1 VSLTVEEASAQVLG
15 QLSERYRGLL
25 FGLAIGDALGM
36 PVQHR
41 RRGTFSPVGDLL
53 AGGPFD
59 LPRGAWT
66 DDTAQV
72 LCFAESLVECGHL
85 DLHDL
90 QARLVLWQRE
100 GRLSST
106 GQCIGISAVTARALV
121 TAHAMGALSDIA
133 NQPARAEREPM
144 VRAGVA
150 VAWTQPDLLAGV
162 RLAQQAV
169 LLTHPS
175 TLTIDCAAAYAVLLA
190 GALRGVSPADLLAP
204 DYVTEALEICGA
216 GEPALHPA
224 VSELLQGAWRDQPEV
239 RLAGVWVK
247 DAGALEGLAVAL
259 GALYR
264 GRTSFR
270 AGVLWA
276 VNLGGEADTNG
287 AIAGQLLGAVHGV
300 AALPVGWVAA
310 VANDA
315 VLAAL
320 ADGLLNAAL
329 TRLASEAV

>member
-1 VSLTVEEASAQVLG
+1 MAVEDTSSAVLG
-15 QLSERYRGLL
+15 QLSQRYRGLL
-25 FGLAIGDALGM
+25 LGIAIGDALGM

-41 RRGTFSPVGDLL
+41 RRGTFTPVGDLL

-72 LCFAESLVECGHL
+72 LCLAESLVECGQV

-121 TAHAMGALSDIA
+121 AAHATGELADIA
-133 NQPARAEREPM
+133 SQPARAEREPL

-150 VAWTQPDLLAGV
+150 VAWTHPDLLAGV

-169 LLTHPS
+169 LFTHPS
-175 TLTIDCAAAYAVLLA
+175 TLAIDCAAAYAVLLA
-190 GALRGVSPADLLAP
+190 GALRGVPAADLLAP
-204 DYVTEALEICGA
+204 DYVTEALVACGA
-216 GEPALHPA
+216 GEPSLHPA
-224 VSELLQGAWRDQPEV
+224 VRDLLQGAWRDLSEV

-247 DAGALEGLAVAL
+247 ETGALEGLAVAL
-259 GALYR
+259 GALHR
-264 GRTSFR
+264 GRAAFR

-287 AIAGQLLGAVHGV
+287 AIAGQLLGAVHGA

-310 VANDA
+310 VADEP
-315 VLAAL
+315 LLTAL
-320 ADGLLNAAL
+320 ADELLNAAL
-329 TRLASEAV
+329 TKLASEAV

>member
-1 VSLTVEEASAQVLG
+1 MSMAVEDTSSAVLG
-15 QLSERYRGLL
+15 QLSQRYRGLL
-25 FGLAIGDALGM
+25 LGIAIGDALGM

-72 LCFAESLVECGHL
+72 LCLAESLVECGQV

-121 TAHAMGALSDIA
+121 AAHATGELADIA
-133 NQPARAEREPM
+133 SQPARAEREPL

-150 VAWTQPDLLAGV
+150 VAWTHPDLLAGV

-169 LLTHPS
+169 LFTHPS
-175 TLTIDCAAAYAVLLA
+175 TLAIDCAAAYAVLLA
-190 GALRGVSPADLLAP
+190 GALRGVPAADLLAP
-204 DYVTEALEICGA
+204 DYVTEALVACGA
-216 GEPALHPA
+216 GEPSLHPA
-224 VSELLQGAWRDQPEV
+224 VRDLLQGAWRDLSEV

-247 DAGALEGLAVAL
+247 ETGALEGLAVAL
-259 GALYR
+259 GALHR
-264 GRTSFR
+264 GRAAFR

-287 AIAGQLLGAVHGV
+287 AIAGQLLGAVHGA

-310 VANDA
+310 VACC
-315 VLAAL
+315 
-320 ADGLLNAAL
+320 
-329 TRLASEAV
+329 R

>member
-1 VSLTVEEASAQVLG
+1 VNATTEEATGQVLG
-15 QLSERYRGLL
+15 RLNERYRGLL
-25 FGLAIGDALGM
+25 LGLALGDALGM

-41 RRGTFSPVGDLL
+41 RRGTFAPIGDLL
-53 AGGPFD
+53 GGGSFE

-66 DDTAQV
+66 DETAQV
-72 LCFAESLVECGHL
+72 LCLAETLVECGQF

-121 TAHAMGALSDIA
+121 AAQGVGGLAEIA
-133 NQPARAEREPM
+133 SQPARAEREPL

-150 VAWTQPDLLAGV
+150 VAWAQPDLLVGV

-175 TLTIDCAAAYAVLLA
+175 TLAVDCAAAYAVLVA
-190 GALRGVSPADLLAP
+190 GALRGMAAADLLAP
-204 DYVTEALEICGA
+204 DYVPEAMAACGA
-216 GEPALHPA
+216 GEPPLHPA
-224 VSELLQGAWRDQPEV
+224 VHALLQGGWRDVPEA

-247 DAGALEGLAVAL
+247 DTGALEGLAVAL
-259 GALYR
+259 GALHR
-264 GRTSFR
+264 GRVSYRT
-270 AGVLWA
+270 GVLWA

-287 AIAGQLLGAVHGV
+287 AIAGQLLGALHG
-300 AALPVGWVAA
+300 APALPAGWTAA
-310 VANDA
+310 VAGEA
-315 VLAAL
+315 
-320 ADGLLNAAL
+320 LLNDFADRLLAAAL
-329 TRLASEAV
+329 TRLASLAA

>member
-1 VSLTVEEASAQVLG
+1 MSMAVEEASLEALG
-15 QLSERYRGLL
+15 QLSQRYRGLL
-25 FGLAIGDALGM
+25 LGLAIGDALGM

-72 LCFAESLVECGHL
+72 LCLAESLVECGQV

-106 GQCIGISAVTARALV
+106 GQCIGISAVTARALMA
-121 TAHAMGALSDIA
+121 AHATGTLADIA
-133 NQPARAEREPM
+133 GQSARAEREPL

-150 VAWTQPDLLAGV
+150 VAWAHPDLLAGV

-175 TLTIDCAAAYAVLLA
+175 TLAIDCAASYAVLLA
-190 GALRGVSPADLLAP
+190 GALRGVPAADLLSP
-204 DYVTEALEICGA
+204 DYVIQALDACGA

-224 VSELLQGAWRDQPEV
+224 VRGLLQGAWRDLSEV

-247 DAGALEGLAVAL
+247 DTGALEGLAVAL
-259 GALYR
+259 GALHR
-264 GRTSFR
+264 GRMSFR

-310 VANDA
+310 VADES
-315 VLAAL
+315 LLSAL
-320 ADGLLNAAL
+320 ADDLLNAAL
-329 TRLASEAV
+329 SKLASEAG

>member
-1 VSLTVEEASAQVLG
+1 VNLAIEEASTRVLG
-15 QLSERYRGLL
+15 RLSERYGGLL
-25 FGLAIGDALGM
+25 LGLAIGDALGM

-41 RRGTFSPVGDLL
+41 RRGTFSPIGDLL

-66 DDTAQV
+66 DETAQV
-72 LCFAESLVECGHL
+72 LCLAESLVECGHL

-121 TAHAMGALSDIA
+121 AAHATGAMADIA
-133 NQPARAEREPM
+133 NQPARAEREPL

-150 VAWTQPDLLAGV
+150 VAWTHPDLLAGV

-175 TLTIDCAAAYAVLLA
+175 TLAVDCAAAYAVLLA
-190 GALRGVSPADLLAP
+190 GALRGVQAADLLAP
-204 DYVTEALEICGA
+204 DYVTEALEACGA
-216 GEPALHPA
+216 GEPTLHPA
-224 VSELLQGAWRDQPEV
+224 VRDLLQGAGRSLSEV

-247 DAGALEGLAVAL
+247 DTGALEGLAVAL
-259 GALYR
+259 GALDH
-264 GRTSFR
+264 GRSSFR
-270 AGVLWA
+270 SGVLWA

-287 AIAGQLLGAVHGV
+287 AIAGQLLGALHG
-300 AALPVGWVAA
+300 ATALPASWVAA
-310 VANDA
+310 VAEQAAIA
-315 VLAAL
+315 VL
-320 ADGLLNAAL
+320 ADGLLNEAL
-329 TRLASEAV
+329 RKLASEVA

>member
-1 VSLTVEEASAQVLG
+1 MSVATDEAQAEVIG
-15 QLSERYRGLL
+15 RLSERYRGLL
-25 FGLAIGDALGM
+25 LGLAIGDALGM

-41 RRGTFSPVGDLL
+41 RRGTFTPVGDLL

-72 LCFAESLVECGHL
+72 LCIAESLAECGQV

-106 GQCIGISAVTARALV
+106 GQCIGITASTARALV
-121 TAHAMGALSDIA
+121 AAHGTGTMAEL
-133 NQPARAEREPM
+133 PAASTRPEREPL
-144 VRAGVA
+144 VRAGAV
-150 VAWTQPDLLAGV
+150 VAWAQPDLLVGV

-169 LLTHPS
+169 LLTHAS
-175 TLTIDCAAAYAVLLA
+175 ALAVDCAAAYAVLLA
-190 GALRGVSPADLLAP
+190 GALRGVPAADLLAP
-204 DYVTEALEICGA
+204 DYVVDELAACGA

-224 VSELLQGAWRDQPEV
+224 VLDLLRGAWREVPEA

-247 DAGALEGLAVAL
+247 DTGALEGLAVAL
-259 GALYR
+259 GALHR
-264 GRTSFR
+264 GRASYR

-287 AIAGQLLGAVHGV
+287 AIAGQLLGALHG
-300 AALPVGWVAA
+300 APALPAGWVAA
-310 VANDA
+310 VAGASLLEDLA
-315 VLAAL
+315 DRLLAA
-320 ADGLLNAAL
+320 AL
-329 TRLASEAV
+329 SRLASLVA

>member
-1 VSLTVEEASAQVLG
+1 MAVEDTSSAVLG
-15 QLSERYRGLL
+15 QLSQRYRGLL
-25 FGLAIGDALGM
+25 LGIAIGDALGM

-72 LCFAESLVECGHL
+72 LCLAESLVECGQV

-121 TAHAMGALSDIA
+121 AAHATGELADIA
-133 NQPARAEREPM
+133 SQPARAEREPL

-150 VAWTQPDLLAGV
+150 VAWTHPDLLAGV

-169 LLTHPS
+169 LFTHPS
-175 TLTIDCAAAYAVLLA
+175 TLAIDCAAAYAVLLA
-190 GALRGVSPADLLAP
+190 GALRGVPAADLLAP
-204 DYVTEALEICGA
+204 DYVTEALVACGA
-216 GEPALHPA
+216 GEPSLHPA
-224 VSELLQGAWRDQPEV
+224 VRDLLQGAWRDLSEV

-247 DAGALEGLAVAL
+247 ETGALEGLAVAL
-259 GALYR
+259 GALHR
-264 GRTSFR
+264 GRAAFR

-287 AIAGQLLGAVHGV
+287 AIAGQLLGAVHGA

-310 VANDA
+310 VADEP
-315 VLAAL
+315 LLTAL
-320 ADGLLNAAL
+320 ADELLNAAL
-329 TRLASEAV
+329 TKLASEAV

>member
-1 VSLTVEEASAQVLG
+1 MAVEDTSSAVLG
-15 QLSERYRGLL
+15 QLSQRYRGLL
-25 FGLAIGDALGM
+25 LGLAIGDALGM

-41 RRGTFSPVGDLL
+41 RRGTFTPVGDLL

-72 LCFAESLVECGHL
+72 LCLAESLVECGQV

-121 TAHAMGALSDIA
+121 AAHATGELADIA
-133 NQPARAEREPM
+133 SQPARAEREPL

-150 VAWTQPDLLAGV
+150 VAWTHPDLLAGV

-169 LLTHPS
+169 LFTHPS
-175 TLTIDCAAAYAVLLA
+175 TLAIDCAAAYAVLLA
-190 GALRGVSPADLLAP
+190 GALRGVPAADLLAP
-204 DYVTEALEICGA
+204 DYVTEALVACGA
-216 GEPALHPA
+216 GEPSLHPA
-224 VSELLQGAWRDQPEV
+224 VRDLLQGAWRDLSEV

-247 DAGALEGLAVAL
+247 ETCALEGLAVAL
-259 GALYR
+259 GALHR
-264 GRTSFR
+264 GRAAFR

-287 AIAGQLLGAVHGV
+287 AIAGQLLGAVHGA

-310 VANDA
+310 VADEP
-315 VLAAL
+315 LLTAL
-320 ADGLLNAAL
+320 ADELLNAAL
-329 TRLASEAV
+329 TKLASEAV